1 MVRLKNGGGGCLG
14 FESWHRWLGV
24 TLLAALVVGWGDLA
38 SAQPAATT
46 DRAGAP
52 EGEGAESVECLLPA
66 DIDRFGRQLTIIGAR
81 QKIETSRADC
91 EARGGEEMDGR
102 GPDMESSESGR

>member
-1 MVRLKNGGGGCLG
+1 MVKLKDSGRGCLR
-14 FESWHRWLGV
+14 FVSWQNWLRM
-24 TLLAALVVGWGDLA
+24 TLLVALLGWGDLA

-46 DRAGAP
+46 DSAGAP

-102 GPDMESSESGR
+102 GPDTESSESGR